1 MIIST
6 NFASLSIK
14 ETPPLPKQ
22 PTEKI
27 YPFTK
32 KIRIPKGKI
41 DNVSRILAL
50 RRGDSLL
57 NFKITN
63 ISLNENLVVSVNIC
77 NKKKEKSKEDI
88 SIIKSLSI
96 KEINKKEYKPE
107 TKIKCNQYLQIS
119 YLNTEAPGIIEIS
132 GSYKKLT

>member
-32 KIRIPKGKI
+32 KIRIPKGKR
-41 DNVSRILAL
+41 DAASRILAL

>member
-1 MIIST
+1 MIVST

-14 ETPPLPKQ
+14 ETPPVPKQ
-22 PTEKI
+22 PIEKSVS
-27 YPFTK
+27 FTK
-32 KIRIPKGKI
+32 KIRIPKGTRFT
-41 DNVSRILAL
+41 VSRILGL
-50 RRGDSLL
+50 RRCDTLS

-77 NKKKEKSKEDI
+77 KNKKEESKEDI

-119 YLNTEAPGIIEIS
+119 YLNTEATGIIEIS
-132 GSYKKLT
+132 GSYKRLS

>member
-32 KIRIPKGKI
+32 KIRIPKGKR
-41 DNVSRILAL
+41 DAASRILAL

-119 YLNTEAPGIIEIS
+119 YLNTEATGIIEIS
-132 GSYKKLT
+132 GQYKRLT